1 RWYPVS
7 VHATVMGVLSMSYLL
22 GDALGRLYLGLFI
35 KWEFGWRE
43 VFFVSA
49 ATLSAI
55 LVAGLFTVKGSPHQ
69 VGAQE
74 PPADPDNVFGSEGN
88 APRPESL
95 SRLLGPLL
103 VNPMFWLACVMNVGL
118 TLIRETFNFWT
129 PTYLT
134 EVAGLTPGEAAQQSM
149 WFPLVGALSALG
161 GGPLSDRLRGK
172 HGRVA
177 FPALLLLVGALIVLS
192 ETPTAGRSW
201 LALLLISAV
210 SFFLMAPYSFCSGVI
225 ALSLGGKRGSST

>member
-1 RWYPVS
+1 SGRRGGRDVS
-7 VHATVMGVLSMSYLL
+7 RGRGAAPRACL
-22 GDALGRLYLGLFI
+22 GGGFSTGRGRPP
-35 KWEFGWRE
+35 GGGGR
-43 VFFVSA
+43 A
-49 ATLSAI
+49 
-55 LVAGLFTVKGSPHQ
+55 
-69 VGAQE
+69 

-149 WFPLVGALSALG
+149 WFPLVGALSALAA
-161 GGPLSDRLRGK
+161 
-172 HGRVA
+172 VA
-177 FPALLLLVGALIVLS
+177 PFRPPPG
-192 ETPTAGRSW
+192 
-201 LALLLISAV
+201 
-210 SFFLMAPYSFCSGVI
+210 
-225 ALSLGGKRGSST
+225 